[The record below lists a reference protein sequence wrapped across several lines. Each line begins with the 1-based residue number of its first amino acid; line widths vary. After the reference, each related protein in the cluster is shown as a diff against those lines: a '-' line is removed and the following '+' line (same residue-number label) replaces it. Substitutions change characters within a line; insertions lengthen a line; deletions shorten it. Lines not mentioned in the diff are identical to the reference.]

1 MNVPRQTVKKAILI
15 VTIFLVVFLTHLASP
30 MVTSFDSKWSIH
42 IAMSILREGNTDL
55 AEYKELIQ
63 EDDYRIEKVDA
74 HFYSIFAVGAPL
86 LAVPFVY
93 IYDKFF
99 VDLDDRLKNT
109 VPAGKIEKAIA
120 SFIIALA
127 AVFIYLIARLFLSTR
142 LSLLLVFI
150 FAYCTSV
157 WSTASRAL
165 WQHGPSILM
174 LSITLYIIL
183 LARRKPKLI
192 QFASIPLAFSYVI
205 RPTNN
210 VSVFLLTLFVFI
222 YYRKFFM
229 KYLLLSL
236 IIAIPF
242 IAFNISVF
250 NSILSP
256 YYLGDLNGNFFSA
269 ARTSEALLGHLIS
282 PSRGLFIFTPV
293 LLFSLW
299 GIVLSIRRKNTE
311 KLDYFLVGIIV
322 LHLLVSSLV
331 FLWWGGHAF
340 GPRYM
345 SDMIPYFMYFLI
357 PAIQRMSVLKGMA
370 KFVLVLIFIV
380 LILASF
386 FIHYRGATNWD
397 VYLWNSEPF
406 NVEEKHERVWD
417 WHDIQF
423 LRGLNLSVNNYVH
436 IPAGSTK

>member
-1 MNVPRQTVKKAILI
+1 VNVPRQTVKKAILI

-192 QFASIPLAFSYVI
+192 QFAGIPLAFSYVI